1 MDYEKAYRKLV
12 ADIRDTIAEAVD
24 EVAKS
29 NLQHLHVK
37 IYKDTLTGITELL
50 YHSNM
55 SVMHQPK
62 GCRKLRLAH
71 LVTNLD
77 GKLEILNMNLGQAED
92 SGMVNYLC
100 EEALDDINKLVGD

>member
-1 MDYEKAYRKLV
+1 MEYRKAHEKLI
-12 ADIRDTIAEAVD
+12 ADIRDAIADAVD

-37 IYKDTLTGITELL
+37 IYKDTLTGITELM

-55 SVMHQPK
+55 SVMHQPN
-62 GCRKLRLAH
+62 GCGKLKLAH

-77 GKLEILNMNLGQAED
+77 GKLEMLNMNLEQAED

-100 EEALDDINKLVGD
+100 EEALDDINKLMGD